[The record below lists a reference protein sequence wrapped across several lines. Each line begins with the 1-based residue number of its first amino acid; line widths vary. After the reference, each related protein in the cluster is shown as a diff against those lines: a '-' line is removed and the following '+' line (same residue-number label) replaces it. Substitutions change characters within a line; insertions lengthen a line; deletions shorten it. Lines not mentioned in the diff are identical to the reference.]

1 MPLHLGVSGHH
12 RSPATKAGQAAIR
25 EARKMLLERV
35 RDDWEYEPWPLHC
48 RLEPC
53 QYEDPNR
60 HSYKSSPLEWTERL
74 FNTSSPSESDAE
86 DDENHRNGTDND
98 FKFESPDTVGAAL
111 ANRRASRKRKR
122 QAALEEEKSWN
133 EGLAIFEAR
142 RDAWTGARSG
152 IHDSAI
158 ASNLILSSPSSTG
171 SPESPGSPSQ
181 IPSSSPSNVLSNHEP
196 SADGKNRLIF
206 NPADPCTF
214 HLPVRPQYS
223 KNVYWQP
230 TLVPLVEPILPPDHP
245 IRATINPSSYPQI
258 YTQVVINS
266 RSPSVPI
273 NLVDMIKAC
282 VQGWIEDGE
291 WPPKGGVLEPS
302 IAKRR
307 KQGGDGLGHG
317 NLRKGMEGVKR
328 ILRISGVSSTGAEAV
343 GG

>member
-35 RDDWEYEPWPLHC
+35 RDDWEYEPWM
-48 RLEPC
+48 EPHER
-53 QYEDPNR
+53 EDPNR
-60 HSYKSSPLEWTERL
+60 HSYKSAVLEWTERL
-74 FNTSSPSESDAE
+74 FNTSSPSESDAK
-86 DDENHRNGTDND
+86 DDESDRNDSAND

-122 QAALEEEKSWN
+122 QATLEEEKSWN

-142 RDAWTGARSG
+142 RDAWTGARSCV
-152 IHDSAI
+152 HDSAI
-158 ASNLILSSPSSTG
+158 ASNPILSSSSSTG

-181 IPSSSPSNVLSNHEP
+181 TPSSSPSNVVSSHEP
-196 SADGKNRLIF
+196 STDGNNHLIF
-206 NPADPCTF
+206 DPTDPWTY
-214 HLPVRPQYS
+214 HLPVRPQRL
-223 KNVYWQP
+223 KNVHWQP
-230 TLVPLVEPILPPDHP
+230 TLVPLVEPILPPNHP

-282 VQGWIEDGE
+282 VQGWIDDGE
-291 WPPKGGVLEPS
+291 WPPKGSVLEPM

-307 KQGGDGLGHG
+307 KKGGDGLGHG
-317 NLRKGMEGVKR
+317 NLRKGVEGVKR
-328 ILRISGVSSTGAEAV
+328 ILRISGVSSTGAEV
-343 GG
+343 VEG